1 MMKTLVAPITPSGQ
15 GAIATILLDG
25 PNARILVEKHFRPAD
40 GSFEQSFRLTQ
51 WHRGVHD
58 LRPILLGHFVEYL
71 HEEVVLTQINE
82 HQFEIHCHGGTT
94 VVSTLLSVLEK
105 DDCEVLSWQSYL
117 DRSEMTLL
125 TTEAI
130 QAMSRASSPRTASIL
145 LDQYQGAM
153 EREINSLFS
162 RYLTPLLPHPAAPKG
177 SFSKTPFMDDPIKE
191 SEPFP
196 DTPISLLESLELAL
210 TQLLD
215 RGQWGLHL
223 VDPWKI
229 SIAGPPNAGKST
241 LINSLLGLERVV
253 TDGQPGTT
261 RDLISCDTVLDGWP
275 VQLIDTAGIHR
286 NTDFLEHQA
295 ILKTQQSLQCS
306 DLIILVFDQ
315 SVPLS
320 KAHLELINRY
330 PKAVYVGN
338 KCDLPTAEESP
349 AFPVG
354 TLFLSALNSDDLY
367 SLINEIVTRLI
378 PQPASRGDAVP
389 FTARQNKLLKNAL
402 DAVQSNHLKKAL
414 HDLQSLTDSK

>member
-1 MMKTLVAPITPSGQ
+1 MKTLVAPITPPGQ

-25 PNARILVEKHFRPAD
+25 PNARILVEKHFRPA
-40 GSFEQSFRLTQ
+40 GRSFEQSFRLTQ
-51 WHRGVHD
+51 WHRGVPD
-58 LRPILLGHFVEYL
+58 LRPVLLGHFVEYL
-71 HEEVVLTQINE
+71 QEEVVLTQINE
-82 HQFEIHCHGGTT
+82 HQFEVHCHGGTT

-105 DDCEVLSWQSYL
+105 DDCKILSWQSYL

-130 QAMSRASSPRTASIL
+130 QAISQASSPRTASIL
-145 LDQYQGAM
+145 LDQYQGAL
-153 EREINSLFS
+153 EREINSLLS
-162 RYLTPLLPHPAAPKG
+162 RYLTPLLTHPKLPKG
-177 SFSKTPFMDDPIKE
+177 SLSETPLTDDRIKE
-191 SEPFP
+191 WEPSP
-196 DTPISLLESLELAL
+196 YTPISLLESLELAL

-215 RGQWGLHL
+215 RAQWGLHL

-261 RDLISCDTVLDGWP
+261 RDLISCDTVLDGWL

-286 NTDFLEHQA
+286 NTDFLEQQA
-295 ILKTQQSLQCS
+295 ILKTHQSLQCS

-320 KAHLELINRY
+320 KSHLELMNHY

-338 KCDLPTAEESP
+338 KYDLPTAKESP
-349 AFPVG
+349 DFPVG
-354 TLFLSALNSDDLY
+354 TLFLSALNSDNLS

-378 PQPASRGDAVP
+378 PQPPSRGDAVP
-389 FTARQNKLLKNAL
+389 FTARQNTLLKNAL
-402 DAVQSNHLKKAL
+402 DAVQSNHIKKAI
-414 HDLQSLTDSK
+414 HDLQSLTDST

>member
-1 MMKTLVAPITPSGQ
+1 MKTLVAPITPPGQ

-25 PNARILVEKHFRPAD
+25 PNARILVEKHFRPA
-40 GSFEQSFRLTQ
+40 GRSFEQSFRLTQ
-51 WHRGVHD
+51 SHQGIGD
-58 LRPILLGHFVEYL
+58 SRPILFGHWVEHL
-71 HEEVVLTQINE
+71 QEEVILTQMNE
-82 HQFEIHCHGGTT
+82 HLFELHCHGGTT

-105 DDCEVLSWQSYL
+105 DNCEVLSWQSYL

-130 QAMSRASSPRTASIL
+130 QALSQVSSPRTASIL

-153 EREINSLFS
+153 EREINFLFS
-162 RYLTPLLPHPAAPKG
+162 RYLTPWLPRPEPPKG
-177 SFSKTPFMDDPIKE
+177 SLSKTPFTGDPISE
-191 SEPFP
+191 SESSSY
-196 DTPISLLESLELAL
+196 TPTSLLQSLELAL

-223 VDPWKI
+223 VEPWKI

-261 RDLISCDTVLDGWP
+261 RDLISCDTVLDGWL
-275 VQLIDTAGIHR
+275 VQLTDTAGIHP
-286 NTDFLEHQA
+286 NTDFLEQQA
-295 ILKTQQSLQCS
+295 ILKTYQSLQCS

-320 KAHLELINRY
+320 KAHVELMNHY
-330 PKAVYVGN
+330 PQAVYIGN
-338 KCDLPTAEESP
+338 KCDLPTATEPP
-349 AFPVG
+349 AYPVG
-354 TLFLSALNSDDLY
+354 TLFLSALNSDGLY

-378 PQPASRGDAVP
+378 PRPPSRGDAVP

-402 DAVQSNHLKKAL
+402 DAVQSNHLKKAI
-414 HDLQSLTDSK
+414 HDLRSLTDSK

>member
-1 MMKTLVAPITPSGQ
+1 MKTLVAPITPPGQ

-25 PNARILVEKHFRPAD
+25 PNARILIEKHFRPA
-40 GSFEQSFRLTQ
+40 GRSFEQSFRLTPS
-51 WHRGVHD
+51 HRGIRD
-58 LRPILLGHFVEYL
+58 SRPILFGHWVEYL
-71 HEEVVLTQINE
+71 QEEVVLTQINE
-82 HQFEIHCHGGTT
+82 HLFEIHCHGGTT

-105 DDCEVLSWQSYL
+105 DNCEVLSWQSYL

-130 QAMSRASSPRTASIL
+130 QALSQASSPRTASIL

-153 EREINSLFS
+153 EREINFLFS
-162 RYLTPLLPHPAAPKG
+162 RYLTPWLPHPEPPKG
-177 SFSKTPFMDDPIKE
+177 SLSKTSFTDDPIRE
-191 SEPFP
+191 LEPSSYSP
-196 DTPISLLESLELAL
+196 TSLLQSLELAL

-223 VDPWKI
+223 VEPWKI

-261 RDLISCDTVLDGWP
+261 RDLISCDTVLDGWL
-275 VQLIDTAGIHR
+275 VQLTDTAGIHS
-286 NTDFLEHQA
+286 NTDFLEQQA
-295 ILKTQQSLQCS
+295 ILKTYQSLQCS

-315 SVPLS
+315 SIPLS
-320 KAHLELINRY
+320 KANVELMNHY
-330 PKAVYVGN
+330 PQAVYIGN
-338 KCDLPTAEESP
+338 KSDLPTAKEP
-349 AFPVG
+349 PVFPVG

-378 PQPASRGDAVP
+378 PQPPSRGDAVP
-389 FTARQNKLLKNAL
+389 FTVRQNKLLRNAL
-402 DAVQSNHLKKAL
+402 DAVQSNHLKKAI
-414 HDLQSLTDSK
+414 HDLRSLTESK